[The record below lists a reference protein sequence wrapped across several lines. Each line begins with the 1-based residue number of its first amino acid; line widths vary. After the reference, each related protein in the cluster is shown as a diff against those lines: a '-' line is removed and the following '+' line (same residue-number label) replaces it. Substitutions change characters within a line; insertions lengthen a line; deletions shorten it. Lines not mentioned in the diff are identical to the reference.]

1 MAENPVQNPVF
12 ARVPFHGPNHYAEA
26 QVLTPCRASWTTAK
40 GIIMDAARFAHV
52 LRSLSTAGTRRHV
65 LRALATLPV
74 GSLVAPLLASETA
87 ASKRGGAASHN
98 RDSARGRSTRRGPG
112 VTPEV
117 VNGDPVPQGTFPF
130 MAFVEV
136 TVGGNPYRCGG
147 TVVGPR
153 FVLTAAHCVQTP
165 GAPVAPPN
173 AFWIGIGQVNEAAF
187 GSDNA
192 FGVVS
197 VTPHPDWDPNPV
209 DGVFTNLDNDV
220 AVLELDR
227 PVPGNLAAPIA
238 LVGSGDTRYDRAGQ
252 PVVVTGWGETETGD
266 VSTRLMQANLAI
278 SSDAACATAHDGF
291 FNPEVMICAEAPG
304 RASCFGDSG
313 GPIFANEIVG
323 YRTRKK
329 RKGKK
334 KRIPIYAQT
343 QVGVVSFSGIPT
355 CLSMPN
361 GYVRLSSP
369 KINNFITDVI
379 AG

>member
-1 MAENPVQNPVF
+1 MD
-12 ARVPFHGPNHYAEA
+12 VP
-26 QVLTPCRASWTTAK
+26 
-40 GIIMDAARFAHV
+40 RFAHLV
-52 LRSLSTAGTRRHV
+52 RTLSTAGTRRHL
-65 LRALATLPV
+65 LRALAALPA
-74 GSLVAPLLASETA
+74 GSLVAPLLARETA
-87 ASKRGGAASHN
+87 ASQHGSTASRNPGTARDRPARRRPGA
-98 RDSARGRSTRRGPG
+98 
-112 VTPEV
+112 TPEI
-117 VNGDPVPQGTFPF
+117 VNGDPVAQGTFPF

-136 TVGGNPYRCGG
+136 VIGGDPYRCGG
-147 TVVGPR
+147 TVVAPR
-153 FVLTAAHCVQTP
+153 FVLTAAHCVQSP
-165 GAPVAPPN
+165 GSPVAAPG

-187 GSDNA
+187 DSSNA
-192 FGVVS
+192 FNVVS
-197 VTPHPDWDPNPV
+197 VTPHPDWNPDPV

-227 PVPGNLAAPIA
+227 PVPGNLATPIA
-238 LVGSGDTRYDRAGQ
+238 LVGAGNSGYDRAGQ
-252 PVVVTGWGETETGD
+252 PVVVTGWGQTETGD
-266 VSTRLMQANLAI
+266 VSTRLLQADLAI
-278 SSDAACATAHDGF
+278 SSDAECTAAHEGF

-313 GPIFANEIVG
+313 GPLFANEIVG
-323 YRTRKK
+323 YRTKKK

-369 KINNFITDVI
+369 RINNFITGTI